1 MIFYIVLGIS
11 AFLFSLL
18 GTRIAIATLRERQVP
33 LATPSHHIAP
43 TPRGGGIVVVFSLLI
58 CLAQLDLEY
67 SIMFSL
73 LMLTAFSLLGDL
85 MRVPQS
91 ARLIAQAFAVAI
103 PLSAMPLHIA
113 PDFIPMWTTKLCIG
127 VLWVWFINLFK
138 FMDGIDGLTSTVM
151 IGIGGGLC
159 LLVALT
165 EHFPDPIF
173 TYGLVL
179 VCAASGFLW
188 WNWQP
193 AQIFLGE
200 VGSTPLGL
208 FCFYLLLLAADSGY
222 AFSAAI
228 LPAYYVCDGTITILR
243 RLWKRKKIWGVHNDY
258 YYQRAVRA
266 GRSHA
271 SVARY
276 VFGINLLLTM
286 LAIFSALNPET
297 GMINL
302 ATAYATV
309 FILLGFFAHT
319 PHDPEH
325 ELL

>member
-33 LATPSHHIAP
+33 LAAPSNHIAP

-58 CLAQLDLEY
+58 CLAQLDVGY

-91 ARLIAQAFAVAI
+91 ARLIAQAFAVCI

-113 PDFIPMWTTKLCIG
+113 PDFIPMWATKLCIG

-138 FMDGIDGLTSTVM
+138 FMDGIDGLTSAVM

-165 EHFPDPIF
+165 GRFPDPLL

-188 WNWQP
+188 WNWHP
-193 AQIFLGE
+193 AKIFLGE

-228 LPAYYVCDGTITILR
+228 LPAYYFCDGTITILR

-258 YYQRAVRA
+258 YYKRAVRA

-276 VFGINLLLTM
+276 VFGINILLTM

-297 GMINL
+297 GLINL

-319 PHDPEH
+319 PHDPDH